1 MNSLRNPGRI
11 AFLLCSIAGV
21 AMPADAQ
28 VASTGAPTRE
38 EVNRAPVGPDT
49 RPPSRLT
56 VEGGIERAPCPLD
69 DPKFAGVT
77 VAVSQV
83 VFDNLKVVA
92 PETLKSSYESY
103 IGKTVPIA
111 TVCEIR
117 DAAATILRRQGY
129 LAAVQVPPQRIENG
143 IIHFD
148 VLMARIVQIQV
159 RGDAGKSER
168 LIAGYLDALKGE
180 EVFNEH
186 VAERYLL
193 LARDLPGYDVRLTLR
208 PAGTAPG
215 EVLAEVS
222 VAKTPIAIDFN
233 AQNYGSKDVGRF
245 GGLLRGEAYDLL
257 GFGDRLSLGFFST
270 ADFKEQQVA
279 QGGYDIRVGREGLTL
294 GGRFTYAWTNPS
306 LRDATGAKID
316 INSHTLVAS
325 LEGSYP
331 FVRTQATN
339 LRGAAGF
346 DFINQDV
353 RLPGPLYTRDRL
365 RVFYSRL
372 DLDAIDRASI
382 GALAGYS
389 AAEPRWRA
397 SGSLEVRQGID
408 GLGASD
414 DCGPAP
420 YSRCFVTG
428 YRPPSRTNGRP
439 DAFEVRVNGQLEYR
453 PLPKITFV
461 LSPRAQYSTKPL
473 FSFEQYSAGNY
484 TVGRGYDPGSLIG
497 DSGAG
502 FQAEFRFGSLVPR
515 SRSSLELQP
524 YAFFDHSWVWRKHD
538 PIAPDDDYSQQL
550 SSVGGGVRAT
560 FGDHARLDV
569 AVAKPLDRVG
579 PVDPTTNRARK
590 GDTRVLVSL
599 TTKLWP
605 WAR

>member
-1 MNSLRNPGRI
+1 MNSLRNPGGI
-11 AFLLCSIAGV
+11 AFLLCSIAGL
-21 AMPADAQ
+21 AAPAGAQ
-28 VASTGAPTRE
+28 VATGGAPTRE
-38 EVNRAPVGPDT
+38 EINRAPVGADT

-77 VAVSQV
+77 VTVSQV
-83 VFDNLKVVA
+83 MFDNLKVVA
-92 PETLKSSYESY
+92 PEILKSSYESY
-103 IGKTVPIA
+103 IGKTVSIA

-148 VLMARIVQIQV
+148 VLMARIVQVQV

-168 LIAGYLDALKGE
+168 LIAGYLDALKGD
-180 EVFNEH
+180 EVFNERL
-186 VAERYLL
+186 AERYLL

-222 VAKTPIAIDFN
+222 VARTPIAIDAN
-233 AQNYGSKDVGRF
+233 IQNYGSRDVGRF

-257 GFGDRLSLGFFST
+257 GFGDRLTLGFFST

-294 GGRFTYAWTNPS
+294 GARFTYAWTNPS
-306 LRDATGAKID
+306 LRDTTGTAID
-316 INSHTLVAS
+316 ITSHTLVAS

-331 FVRTQATN
+331 FLRTQATN

-353 RLPGPLYTRDRL
+353 RLPSNFHTRDRL
-365 RVFYSRL
+365 RIFYSRI
-372 DLDAIDRASI
+372 DVDAIDRASI

-397 SGSLEVRQGID
+397 TGSLEVRQGIA

-414 DCGPAP
+414 GCGLATPP
-420 YSRCFVTG
+420 CD
-428 YRPPSRTNGRP
+428 RPPSRANGKP
-439 DAFEVRVNGQLEYR
+439 DAFEIRVNGQLEYR

-473 FSFEQYSAGNY
+473 FSYEQYSAGNY

-502 FQAEFRFGSLVPR
+502 FQAEIRFGSLVP
-515 SRSSLELQP
+515 STRSSIEFQP
-524 YAFFDHSWVWRKHD
+524 YAFYDRSWVWRKFD
-538 PIAPDDDYSQQL
+538 PTNPMDDRSQQL

-579 PVDPTTNRARK
+579 AIDAVTGLARR

-605 WAR
+605 WLR

>member
-11 AFLLCSIAGV
+11 AFLLCSIAGI
-21 AMPADAQ
+21 AMPAGAQ
-28 VASTGAPTRE
+28 VAATGAPTRE
-38 EVNRAPVGPDT
+38 EINRAPVGPDT

-69 DPKFAGVT
+69 DPRFAGVT
-77 VAVSQV
+77 VAVNQV
-83 VFDNLKVVA
+83 VFDNLKVIA
-92 PETLKSSYESY
+92 PDALKSSYESY

-117 DAAATILRRQGY
+117 DAAATILRREGY

-180 EVFNEH
+180 EVFNER

-222 VAKTPIAIDFN
+222 VARTPIAIDFN
-233 AQNYGSKDVGRF
+233 AQDYGSKDVGRF
-245 GGLLRGEAYDLL
+245 GGLLRGEAYDVL
-257 GFGDRLSLGFFST
+257 GSGDRLSLGFFST

-294 GGRFTYAWTNPS
+294 GGRFTYAWTNPT

-316 INSHTLVAS
+316 ITSHTLVAS
-325 LEGSYP
+325 LEASYP

-339 LRGAAGF
+339 LRGASGF

-353 RLPGPLYTRDRL
+353 RLPANFRTRDRL
-365 RVFYSRL
+365 RVFYARL

-389 AAEPRWRA
+389 ASEPKWRA
-397 SGSLEVRQGID
+397 TGSLEVRQGID
-408 GLGASD
+408 GLGSSD
-414 DCGPAP
+414 DCGLATPP
-420 YSRCFVTG
+420 CD
-428 YRPPSRTNGRP
+428 RPPSRANGKP

-453 PLPKITFV
+453 PLPKISFV

-502 FQAEFRFGSLVPR
+502 FQAELRFGSLVPR
-515 SRSSLELQP
+515 TRSSVELQP
-524 YAFFDHSWVWRKHD
+524 YAFFDHSWVWRKFD
-538 PIAPDDDYSQQL
+538 PTNAMADRSEQL

-569 AVAKPLDRVG
+569 AGGAAAGPRGPADQQGRHARAGVADDQIVAVG
-579 PVDPTTNRARK
+579 ALRAAAGVTT
-590 GDTRVLVSL
+590 
-599 TTKLWP
+599 
-605 WAR
+605 